1 MRPICIKSLWH
12 VERTEGFICCKD
24 RERQISRAKN
34 TEPSNIK
41 YFFRNGSWKINC
53 PMWCSPGRGKGGQ
66 GDVNSHHH
74 RHPHIL
80 PIITPVVFTDID
92 PSIQNCLE
100 STSLKSFEDMDT
112 TNIPW
117 HLCICTNTPCPS
129 VFGNFPPGEKGGWK
143 TPVVLA
149 HAAMD
154 TYSLHHW
161 GPWSL
166 HWGWPQL
173 VSAIIAIW
181 SHHCCAPPPPRAK
194 ATVFPSR

>member
-1 MRPICIKSLWH
+1 
-12 VERTEGFICCKD
+12 
-24 RERQISRAKN
+24 
-34 TEPSNIK
+34 
-41 YFFRNGSWKINC
+41 
-53 PMWCSPGRGKGGQ
+53 MWCSQGRGKGGQ
-66 GDVNSHHH
+66 GDGNSHHH

-80 PIITPVVFTDID
+80 PITTPVVLTNID
-92 PSIQNCLE
+92 PSIHNCLE
-100 STSLKSFEDMDT
+100 STSLKSFEDMAT

-117 HLCICTNTPCPS
+117 HLCICTNTPCPN

-143 TPVVLA
+143 IPVVFL

-154 TYSLHHW
+154 TCSLHHW

-181 SHHCCAPPPPRAK
+181 SHHCCASPPPRAK
-194 ATVFPSR
+194 ATVYPPR